1 LQLACRP
8 QIAVQVSH
16 LHTTKTCSAL
26 PPLLFTLAKPLA
38 RITAAVAGKAAR
50 AWWRRLPSDRKAQ
63 LRQGARKH
71 QGKFGLLCGVGLVGV
86 YQGYAS
92 HVLECPVTGRKRFV
106 ALTPDQEK
114 KISRVAFEETLH
126 DMGPSILPASHPFY
140 KRVASVSNR
149 LLMAN
154 RDIRQIYDKQ
164 WTVTVVDEPIRNA
177 FVLPSGNIFVF
188 SGMLD
193 LCKNDDQ
200 LAVVLGHEMAHSVI
214 GHTAEKLTRTSVIQS
229 ALLLPM
235 ALLWA
240 ALPNDGVAFV
250 ADWFFQKVVTYVFEL
265 PFSRA
270 QETEADEVGLLFA
283 AKACFD
289 VREAPAFWGV
299 MQLIAEAEDEGLE
312 DLDLEAVEILAFAST
327 HPAHPTRQA
336 NLTDQLTGALS
347 VRLDCG
353 CDRLDCNKDPNVKLQ
368 QFKDY
373 LRVTKKKIAP

>member
-240 ALPNDGVAFV
+240 ALPNDSVAFV
-250 ADWFFQKVVTYVFEL
+250 
-265 PFSRA
+265 
-270 QETEADEVGLLFA
+270 A